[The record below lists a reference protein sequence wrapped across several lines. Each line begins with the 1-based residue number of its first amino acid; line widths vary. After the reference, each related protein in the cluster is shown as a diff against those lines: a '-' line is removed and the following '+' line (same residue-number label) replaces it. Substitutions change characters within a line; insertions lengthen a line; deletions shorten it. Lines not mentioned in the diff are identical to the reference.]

1 MDGGQTGGAAGVS
14 QYTDGLRSR
23 DEEGIKRQKKDED
36 LE

>member
-23 DEEGIKRQKKDED
+23 DEEGKKDKKDED